1 MSEKEKQIEK
11 PPKPPKSP
19 KKKQKKPIK
28 PITMKLTQRAAL
40 DWDLVRNYVSN
51 RTGIR
56 ATNIDVAVELIRAF
70 KDRKQLIEDLRVSES
85 KLRKKDDE
93 IFGLLRESINR
104 PINIQVGALAQATT
118 QTQQWIAPK
127 PVHKIDGPK
136 RNKLQEDLMDEV
148 KRLCI
153 AENSENG
160 RILPSK
166 IKEAVLLE
174 VDEDD

>member
-1 MSEKEKQIEK
+1 MKNTEKENKLNN
-11 PPKPPKSP
+11 PPLPPLTP
-19 KKKQKKPIK
+19 PRKKIK
-28 PITMKLTQRAAL
+28 PITLKLTQRAAL
-40 DWDLVRNYVSN
+40 DWTSVKNYVSN
-51 RTGIR
+51 KTGIR

-70 KDRKQLIEDLRVSES
+70 KDRKQLIEDLRISES

-104 PINIQVGALAQATT
+104 PINIQVGALAQAIAQPT
-118 QTQQWIAPK
+118 QWIAPK
-127 PVHKIDGPK
+127 PTRIIEGKPGQKKELID
-136 RNKLQEDLMDEV
+136 EI

-174 VDEDD
+174 VETDE